1 MEMRFLKHRLLA
13 ASVLT
18 LYGIIASQAR
28 AHDFTWDNLAFA
40 SMKLNSNFDIDAHV
54 DWYMQ
59 KYRPETWKL
68 CHDDEFTYRE
78 KFDETKTIFQK
89 RLDAFKPEETFSMR
103 GHLELGDYDFEKEEF
118 PISFSPNAFWSKYEY
133 SRFDSSSIASQY
145 NAYAANYTFLQSL
158 KMPRDAAKAF
168 VTRRKGR
175 NGSIDRTAYI
185 DMHFRIRRLKGKAEF
200 DIEVLDITFYDDS
213 THRNPLAP
221 TLFWSSPN
229 RRPGAESSN
238 DHVVPAA
245 TASESVVT
253 VQKDAP

>member
-18 LYGIIASQAR
+18 LFGIIASQAR

-78 KFDETKTIFQK
+78 KVDETKIIFQK
-89 RLDAFKPEETFSMR
+89 RLDAFKPDETFSLR
-103 GHLELGDYDFEKEEF
+103 GYLELGDYDFGKEEF
-118 PISFSPNAFWSKYEY
+118 PISFSPNTFWSKYEY

-145 NAYAANYTFLQSL
+145 NLYVANYTFLQSL
-158 KMPRDAAKAF
+158 KMSRYAAKAF
-168 VTRRKGR
+168 VTRRKSR

-185 DMHFRIRRLKGKAEF
+185 NIHFRIRRLKGQGEF
-200 DIEVLDITFYDDS
+200 DIEVLDVTFYDDS
-213 THRNPLAP
+213 AHRNPLAP
-221 TLFWSSPN
+221 TLFWTTPN
-229 RRPGAESSN
+229 RSPSAESTPDKLES
-238 DHVVPAA
+238 AA
-245 TASESVVT
+245 TTSESVVT
-253 VQKDAP
+253 VQKDAH